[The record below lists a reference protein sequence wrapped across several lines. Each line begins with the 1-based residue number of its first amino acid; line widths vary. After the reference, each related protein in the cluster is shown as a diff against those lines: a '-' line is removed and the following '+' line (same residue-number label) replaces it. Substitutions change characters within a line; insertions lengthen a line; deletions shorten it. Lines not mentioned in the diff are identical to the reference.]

1 MFSKNIGYH
10 TGLNMNGFIKI
21 SQYSGM
27 REDLVQAGGGN
38 SAFKIDSTQMAIK
51 ASGYQLSEV
60 TEHEGYAVVNPLII
74 KEAFLNYKNLDE
86 MTEEESKTILANA
99 HIKGPK
105 ASIETFL
112 HSIAGK
118 YSLHT
123 HAVVVNAIACRKEGK
138 AIFEKLFPDAL
149 VIPYATPGVELAK
162 AYFKVYKEYKVING
176 NNEPEIVFLMNHGL
190 LVSADTADRVIEL
203 TEMVTKKLEQYLEVD
218 FESYHSASNLQ
229 ALYGEGIIWRVTD
242 SNILSYFKQSG
253 GAWDYCFCPDCVV
266 FLGKK
271 MYENSSDFIDKKAFE
286 EFVEENGIPVV
297 ISYKNNLYI
306 HAVSV
311 KKAMEIQSVLSFS
324 AMVMSMNAKC
334 ECNFLSEHE
343 KNYLL
348 NWDAEKYRK
357 QMK

>member
-1 MFSKNIGYH
+1 MFSKNIGCH
-10 TGLNMNGFIKI
+10 IGLRVNGFIKI

-38 SAFKIDSTQMAIK
+38 SAFKINSTQMAIK

-60 TEHEGYAVVNPLII
+60 TEHEGYAIVNPLII

-86 MTEEESKTILANA
+86 MTEEESKTILADA
-99 HIKGPK
+99 HIRGPK

-112 HSIAGK
+112 HSIAGR

-123 HAVVVNAIACRKEGK
+123 HAVVVNAIACRKDGK
-138 AIFEKLFPDAL
+138 IIFKKLFPDAL
-149 VIPYATPGVELAK
+149 VVPYATPGVELAK
-162 AYFKVYKEYKVING
+162 AYFKVYKEYKM
-176 NNEPEIVFLMNHGL
+176 NNSNQEPEIVFLMNHGL

-203 TEMVTKKLEQYLEVD
+203 TERVTKKLEQYLSVN
-218 FESYHSASNLQ
+218 FEPYHSASNLQ

-242 SNILSYFKQSG
+242 SNVLSYFRQSG
-253 GAWDYCFCPDCVV
+253 GSWDYCFCPDCVV

-271 MYENSSDFIDKKAFE
+271 MYEISSDLIDKKSFE
-286 EFVEENGIPVV
+286 EFVGENGIPV
-297 ISYKNNLYI
+297 ILSYKNNLYI
-306 HAVSV
+306 HAASV

-324 AMVMSMNAKC
+324 AMVMSLNAEC